1 MSPLQEISARFIRC
15 RLDWKNGEASH
26 HYWIENM
33 RLYSMG
39 LIQPAKLN
47 GHDLHVC
54 LRDVFEAPPNSG
66 AAPYQRASGPGLL
79 GQVA

>member
-1 MSPLQEISARFIRC
+1 
-15 RLDWKNGEASH
+15 
-26 HYWIENM
+26 M

-54 LRDVFEAPPNSG
+54 LRDVFEATPNSG
-66 AAPYQRASGPGLL
+66 AHPCQRASGPGLL
-79 GQVA
+79 GQVPQGDAGVSPTLFVGEVSFWG